1 MAAEVGAFIAQAWAC
16 PPDELRMGDGEIHV
30 WRVALDWHPAGVE
43 SIRRIL
49 AEDEKDR
56 AERFFFSRDRDRFI
70 VGRAV
75 LRMIL
80 GRYLQAEPERLNF
93 WYNSY
98 GKPALRWT
106 PGRKRLSFSVSHSGE
121 LAVYAVGLCGGRCL
135 GVDIERIRQDLSWGR
150 VAEECLSS
158 SENALLRSLPGDLA
172 RKAFFQLWT
181 RKEAHLKAK
190 GCGLY
195 ALTDRPMSP
204 SPGMQWPQVPKE
216 AETDGI
222 PDWRVKDFCPRE
234 DIAGAVAAEGNDWS
248 FSFWQFPQ

>member
-1 MAAEVGAFIAQAWAC
+1 VAAEVVAFMAPAWAC
-16 PPDELRMGDGEIHV
+16 PPDDMGMGDREIHI
-30 WRVALDWHPAGVE
+30 WRAALDWHPAGVE

-75 LRMIL
+75 LRLIL
-80 GRYLQAEPERLNF
+80 GRYLRVAPEGLHF
-93 WYNSY
+93 WYNRY
-98 GKPALRWT
+98 GKPALRWS
-106 PGRKRLSFSVSHSGE
+106 PGGKGLNFSVSHSGE
-121 LAVYAVGLCGGRCL
+121 LAVYAVSLCGRRCL
-135 GVDIERIRQDLSWGR
+135 GVDIERIRQDVSWGR
-150 VAEECLSS
+150 VAEECLSL
-158 SENALLRSLPGDLA
+158 SENTFLRSLPGDLA

-195 ALTDRPMSP
+195 TLDDQPMSP
-204 SPGMQWPQVPKE
+204 SPGMQWPQGPKA
-216 AETDGI
+216 AETDGV

-234 DIAGAVAAEGNDWS
+234 DYAGAVAADGHEWS
-248 FSFWQFPQ
+248 FSFWHFPE